1 MVNQKTVKSYISL
14 LILALIVIVPLF
26 ILYADMPFSRSF
38 YPWPVLFSTLGK
50 VSGLLGLSI
59 FSLALL
65 MSARFVWLDRFFYGL
80 PKVINIHRWLGTISF
95 TLIILHPLFLAV
107 RLLPVSSQAAFGI
120 FTNWFQVAY
129 LFAYISLLIFMA
141 LVLMTFFWRLQYE
154 RLKSLHSLLA
164 VPLMLGGIHSLLI
177 DSDVKR
183 IPLLAVYYILLISL
197 SVLFYLLRL
206 FLVDYTI
213 KSRRFVVSK
222 VEQLGSSIVSITL
235 QPGKKIINIQAGQ
248 FVFISFL
255 DIKKGEEHPFS
266 VATIHP
272 DHSLTIMAKNLG
284 DYTAKLSN
292 LKVGSVAVL
301 DGPYG
306 SFGDNLDL
314 NCHQIWLAGGI
325 GITPFVSLA
334 QLLGTKKSGT
344 SVVDLFYIVASAKD
358 LVALDIFQQAQK
370 NYPQFKLNVYIS
382 DKEGRFDL
390 EKLGKFVGD
399 ISACHFYICGPAGLM
414 KSLTSALRRVGIPKK
429 NINLEAFQML

>member
-1 MVNQKTVKSYISL
+1 MVNQKTIKSYISL

-26 ILYADMPFSRSF
+26 ILYTDVPFSRSF

-50 VSGLLGLSI
+50 LSGLLGLSI

-65 MSARFVWLDRFFYGL
+65 MSARFVWLDKLFYGL

-95 TLIILHPLFLAV
+95 TFIILHPLFLAAS
-107 RLLPVSSQAAFGI
+107 RLSVSNQAAFGI
-120 FTNWFQVAY
+120 FTNWSQTAY
-129 LFAYISLLIFMA
+129 LFGYISLLVFMA

-154 RLKSLHSLLA
+154 KLKSLHSILA
-164 VPLMLGGIHSLLI
+164 VPLMIGGVHALLI
-177 DSDVKR
+177 DSDIKS
-183 IPLLAVYYILLISL
+183 IPLLAIYYILLISI
-197 SVLFYLLRL
+197 SVLLYLVRL
-206 FLVDYTI
+206 FLVGYAI

-222 VEQLGSSIVSITL
+222 VEQLGTSIVSITF
-235 QPGKKIINIQAGQ
+235 QPDKKIIDVKPGQ
-248 FVFISFL
+248 FIFVSFP

-266 VATIHP
+266 VAQIYP

-284 DYTAKLSN
+284 AYTAKLAK

-314 NCHQIWLAGGI
+314 NYHQIWLAGGI

-334 QLLGTKKSGT
+334 QSLGVKKTGAG
-344 SVVDLFYIVASAKD
+344 VVDLFYIVTSEKD
-358 LVALDIFQQAQK
+358 LVALDIFQQAQTT
-370 NYPQFKLNVYIS
+370 YPQFKLNIYIS

-390 EKLGKFVGD
+390 EKLGKFVAD
-399 ISACHFYICGPAGLM
+399 IRACHFYICGPVGMMSA
-414 KSLTSALRRVGIPKK
+414 LTSALLRTGIPKK
-429 NINLEAFQML
+429 NINPEAFKML